1 MVIKP
6 FEIITD
12 DLRTFQYIAR
22 VVDQPLILKE
32 LHKLR
37 MKYKKRLISR
47 TKLNQLILLLLNDQK
62 LDPLF
67 EGIFRYA
74 VLNGTIRFMGNFS
87 CYPTITKYGDIAI
100 VVKNEATQRD
110 VIELFNKLKS
120 DGVSFIPS
128 SPDIY
133 TRKGL
138 MIIGKSLP
146 FKLKKSKDINTAIMQ
161 QRYWYWKNQPRKL
174 GGEGL
179 SQLKI
184 AFDESKNIS
193 DIQSRKDK
201 SYQLK
206 DTVRKGIYAYKKL
219 LKSTI

>member
-22 VVDQPLILKE
+22 VVDQPPILKE
-32 LHKLR
+32 LNKLR
-37 MKYKKRLISR
+37 IKYKKGTLSN
-47 TKLNQLILLLLNDQK
+47 TKLNQVISSLLVSQK

-67 EGIFRYA
+67 EEIFRYA
-74 VLNGTIRFMGNFS
+74 VLNGTVHFMGNFS
-87 CYPTITKYGDIAI
+87 CYPTITKYGEIAI

-110 VIELFNKLKS
+110 VIELFNKLKT

-128 SPDIY
+128 TPDIY
-133 TRKGL
+133 TKTGL

-146 FKLKKSKDINTAIMQ
+146 FKLKKSKDINSAIMQ

-193 DIQSRKDK
+193 DIQRRKDK

-206 DTVRKGIYAYKKL
+206 DTVRKGIYAYKRL